1 MISMASMDVPY
12 QRILTFVLRSFH
24 RRTAV
29 FYVPYCQYA
38 YSILVSYK
46 FCPEGFMLFTRH
58 VVKFFY
64 GDKLVVDGQS
74 TPYAIFYKG
83 NGLIL
88 TENDLIKYG
97 LGKQIIPAYAQ
108 KTQFVVLPIPIGGD
122 L

>member
-1 MISMASMDVPY
+1 
-12 QRILTFVLRSFH
+12 
-24 RRTAV
+24 
-29 FYVPYCQYA
+29 
-38 YSILVSYK
+38 
-46 FCPEGFMLFTRH
+46 MLFTRH

-108 KTQFVVLPIPIGGD
+108 KTQFVVLPIPIGYGAVFTTTNPICTTYND
-122 L
+122 FTVDKR